1 MVKNRRLSR
10 EIKRAAG
17 AARQFAMFAKLDDSL
32 LDPYAPLHPAAVS
45 VPEGYKQALSQV
57 MGACACVHVSSL
69 LGLRSASCT
78 RVRMRASC
86 GSPSPLCACRAASRG
101 TSPRA
106 GANC

>member
-1 MVKNRRLSR
+1 
-10 EIKRAAG
+10 
-17 AARQFAMFAKLDDSL
+17 MFARLDDAL

-45 VPEGYKQALSQV
+45 VPKGYKQALSQV

-86 GSPSPLCACRAASRG
+86 VSPAPVLCALAVLPHGARPRVRERIVDG
-101 TSPRA
+101 TCPLSKRRDL
-106 GANC
+106 